1 MATSPTSPD
10 MREVIRNLRN
20 PNLRV
25 GDGRLHKRVKCFLLA
40 TVQHNKYTCECIVED
55 ISIGGCRVSNTDG
68 LFTVG
73 ETVII
78 NIPEQKMSLN
88 GMVMWARGKM
98 AGLSFNLS

>member
-1 MATSPTSPD
+1 

-25 GDGRLHKRVKCFLLA
+25 GDGRQHKRVKCFLLA
-40 TVQHNKYTCECIVED
+40 TVQHNQYSCECIVED
-55 ISIGGCRVSNTDG
+55 MSIGGCRVNNTDG
-68 LFTVG
+68 LLTVG

-88 GMVMWARGKM
+88 GMVMWAHGKM
-98 AGLSFNLS
+98 AGLRFNLSCS